1 MRERTTILRFKAARD
16 RLLRL
21 RQYLKDTIFPSK
33 IEGKVAFYEVREQE
47 KQVKTI
53 RSRVAMALFRKSVRQ
68 TREEES
74 RVQTTHTTP
83 CPRQDK

>member
-1 MRERTTILRFKAARD
+1 MRERTTILRFKAARE

-68 TREEES
+68 TRERES
-74 RVQTTHTTP
+74 HNGESTHASTRTE
-83 CPRQDK
+83 QD

>member
-1 MRERTTILRFKAARD
+1 MKERLVILRFKSARE

-53 RSRVAMALFRKSVRQ
+53 RSRVAMALFRKSVKLDRDRANDP
-68 TREEES
+68 TLVTSHIE
-74 RVQTTHTTP
+74 
-83 CPRQDK
+83 QDN